1 MTESLTASAAA
12 PPPRIAPGAR
22 IAFIGLG
29 RMGLPMA
36 ANLIRKG
43 YAVIGCDLD
52 TGRMAML
59 AALGG
64 LRAAT
69 PREAAAQ
76 ADATLSMIMNDA
88 VLHAVSLGPDGVLA
102 GAAAGH
108 VYSDLSTVSPAAS
121 ARVAEASRA
130 AGVSYVCG
138 KVAGSVGLAEK
149 GELSLFGS
157 GEEHAFERMR
167 DVFGA
172 MAARVDHVGAGEAAA
187 YLKLVHSLIVG
198 LYSSMMGEALAFG
211 RKGGLSLDTM
221 LDVLERGPLGSRQ
234 LTLKAPILKAR
245 DFDQPPSDID
255 TAAKDV
261 DIILDAG
268 RRDATP
274 LPLLSAARQI
284 MAAAQAHGD
293 GKRDIYAVLET
304 FESLAGLDRGA

>member
-1 MTESLTASAAA
+1 MEASLPAAEGSSR
-12 PPPRIAPGAR
+12 RIAPGAR

-36 ANLIRKG
+36 RNLIRKG
-43 YAVIGCDLD
+43 FVLIGCDRD
-52 TGRMAML
+52 VGRMSLL
-59 AALGG
+59 AAEGG
-64 LRAAT
+64 LCAAT

-88 VLHAVSLGPDGVLA
+88 ILHAVALGPDGVLA
-102 GAAAGH
+102 GARPGH
-108 VYSDLSTVSPAAS
+108 LYCDLSTVSPAAS
-121 ARVAEASRA
+121 AKVAEAAGA
-130 AGVSYVCG
+130 AGAHYVCG

-157 GEEHAFERMR
+157 GNEIAFERMR
-167 DVFGA
+167 DVFAA

-198 LYSSMMGEALAFG
+198 VYSSMIGEALAFG

-221 LDVLERGPLGSRQ
+221 IDVLERGPLGSRQ
-234 LTLKAPILKAR
+234 LSLKAPILKAR

-261 DIILDAG
+261 DIILETG
-268 RRDATP
+268 RHDATP
-274 LPLLSAARQI
+274 LPLLSAARQM
-284 MAAAQAHGD
+284 MAAAQVRGE

-304 FESLAGLDRGA
+304 FEAFAGLDQAE